1 MATSVAPGAG
11 FDPATVGAVVSG
23 VGVVNCPVEEVAVLP
38 DASFDTTRKKYCVCG
53 DSPVRSMLWAVL
65 SVRFSATVLSA
76 PDDVPNST
84 RVVACSS
91 VAHVILA
98 VLCPVAWAEVPE
110 ITGGVVSGAVG
121 FGV

>member
-1 MATSVAPGAG
+1 M
-11 FDPATVGAVVSG
+11 PA
-23 VGVVNCPVEEVAVLP
+23 
-38 DASFDTTRKKYCVCG
+38 ASFDTTRKKYCVCG

-91 VAHVILA
+91 VVHVTLA
-98 VLCPVAWAEVPE
+98 VLCPVAWAEMPE
-110 ITGGVVSGAVG
+110 ITGGVVSGAAG
-121 FGV
+121 RSCTAGAPRSSAGVMLPLPVVNRARYCT